1 MMDEKNK
8 ITPAQLMFITTQAQ
22 VGYGVLALPHQV
34 FSVAKADGWISTFIS
49 GIVIQLIILVIWAV
63 GRRFP
68 NLTVYEILP
77 RVFGKVLGKTVHVA
91 YIVYFILTGVST
103 IVNFGSI
110 IGKWMFSNTPSWAV
124 YVLML
129 GVCMYLAREGLRTI
143 ARFFVCVTSLIV
155 IMIAI
160 AAWAYTKANLLYI
173 LPIGQAGLLDIVKGA
188 YQVTVAMIGFEFLLV
203 IYPYVEGG
211 SKAVLKAAS
220 IGNGITTLLYV
231 FMVFTSFV
239 FFSPNEMELVP
250 EPVLYMLRAFTFQ
263 LIERPDLY
271 FLSIWMVM
279 VSTSLIGNLYLASK
293 GLIRLFGGNKHRKAI
308 PYIAFLVFVVAMFMK
323 DPFKIEAFTGWIS
336 IISYLFTLV
345 IPLVILGISVAFR
358 IGQTGVNRT

>member
-1 MMDEKNK
+1 MTDEKNK
-8 ITPAQLMFITTQAQ
+8 ITPGQLMFVITQAQ

-34 FSVAKADGWISTFIS
+34 FSVAKADGWISTFLS

-68 NLTVYEILP
+68 SMTVYEILP
-77 RVFGKVLGKTVHVA
+77 HVFGKPLGKTLHAA

-103 IVNFGSI
+103 TVNFGGI
-110 IGKWMFSNTPSWAV
+110 IGKWMFSNTPNWV
-124 YVLML
+124 IYVLML
-129 GVCMYLAREGLRTI
+129 GVCMYLARENFRTI
-143 ARFFVCVTSLIV
+143 ARFFVLVTSLIV
-155 IMIAI
+155 FMIVI

-173 LPIGQAGLLDIVKGA
+173 LPIGQAGWPSIVKGS
-188 YQVTVAMIGFEFLLV
+188 YQVTIAMIGFELLLV
-203 IYPYVEGG
+203 VYPYVEGD

-220 IGNGITTLLYV
+220 LGNVFTTILYV
-231 FMVFTSFV
+231 FMVFTSLV

-271 FLSIWMVM
+271 FLSIWMVL

-293 GLIRLFGGNKHRKAI
+293 GLTRLFGGNKHSKAI
-308 PYIAFLVFVVAMFMK
+308 PYTAFLVFVVAMFMK

-336 IISYLFTLV
+336 IVSYVFTLV
-345 IPLVILGISVAFR
+345 IPLVILGISFAFR
-358 IGQTGVNRT
+358 IRQTGVNRT